1 MTHPA
6 RLAAL
11 LLALTPAA
19 AAAAG
24 EMKAEVR
31 LDGANIQAVR
41 GRFGAY
47 GYRPRQT
54 ILPEAGGYRF
64 RLPGAGGVG
73 QTGIYSYF
81 ALTGDCEVT
90 AAYEL
95 IGVPAPPKGYGC
107 GVGLALDAGDQVGR
121 GSVQRL
127 NKAGTEGSGY
137 VVQTELAAADPK
149 EVYRFVPGKG
159 KRGRLGLRRVGK
171 ELVFLTADAPDAE
184 LEEVDRLPFTERTI
198 RAVRL
203 FADDG
208 GSATAVDVRL
218 KDIAIR
224 AEEITGGLPQKEGG
238 TSAWWWLAAFV
249 PAAGAGLVFWRWR
262 ASRDRSD
269 QNGARVA
276 PGRRGRPRKR

>member
-1 MTHPA
+1 
-6 RLAAL
+6 
-11 LLALTPAA
+11 
-19 AAAAG
+19 
-24 EMKAEVR
+24 MKAEVK

-41 GRFGAY
+41 GRFGGY

-54 ILPEAGGYRF
+54 ILAEAGGYRF
-64 RLPGAGGVG
+64 RLPGAAGVG

-81 ALTGDCEVT
+81 ALNGDCEVT

-95 IGVPAPPKGYGC
+95 VGVPAPQKGYGC
-107 GVGLALDAGDQVGR
+107 GVGLALDAGEAVGR

-127 NKAGTEGSGY
+127 NKGAEGSGY

-149 EVYRFVPGKG
+149 EVYRFVPAKS

-171 ELVFLTADAPDAE
+171 ELIFLAADAPDAE
-184 LEEVDRLPFTERTI
+184 LEEVDRLPFTDRTV

-224 AEEITGGLPQKEGG
+224 AEEISGGLPQNEQG
-238 TSAWWWLAAFV
+238 TSAWWWLGALI
-249 PAAGAGLVFWRWR
+249 PAAAVGLVFWRWR
-262 ASRDRSD
+262 ASRHSPDEGR
-269 QNGARVA
+269 ARAA